1 MKKYL
6 PAVMLVGLV
15 ASFPGWAI
23 NVGEITSIMTSA
35 ESSLSKEITNTTDAA
50 RYVSVSVKQLSS
62 PLAGG
67 VEIKPV
73 NSGELLSTPA
83 NLILPG
89 QAKDVFRFFYK
100 GPADDLERYYRLQW
114 IDELVTE
121 SAETRANKMAVATA
135 SAEIGT
141 ILVVAPRKE
150 RFEYSRNGDVI
161 TNTGNVSFRVIA
173 YGACKDKA
181 RDQGRGC
188 RERYYIMPGT
198 KIKLQFTD
206 ISNSRSRIGIW
217 HGKQFIT
224 VK

>member
-6 PAVMLVGLV
+6 PAAMLVGLV
-15 ASFPGWAI
+15 TSFSGWAI
-23 NVGEITSIMTSA
+23 NVGDITSIMTSA
-35 ESSLSKEITNTTDAA
+35 ESSLSKEITNTTDSA

-67 VEIKPV
+67 IEIKPV

-100 GPADDLERYYRLQW
+100 GPADDIERYYRLQW
-114 IDELVTE
+114 IDEPVTE

-173 YGACKDKA
+173 YGTCKDKT
-181 RDQGRGC
+181 RDRGRGC

-206 ISNSRSRIGIW
+206 ISNNRSRIGIW

>member
-1 MKKYL
+1 
-6 PAVMLVGLV
+6 MLAGLM

-23 NVGEITSIMTSA
+23 SVGDITSIMTST
-35 ESSLSKEITNTTDAA
+35 ESSLSKEITNTTDSA
-50 RYVSVSVKQLSS
+50 RFVSVSVKQLSS
-62 PLAGG
+62 PLADG

-73 NSGELLSTPA
+73 NNGELLSTPA

-89 QAKDVFRFFYK
+89 QATDVFRFFYK
-100 GPADDLERYYRLQW
+100 GPQDDRERYYRLQW
-114 IDELVTE
+114 VDEPVTE
-121 SAETRANKMAVATA
+121 GAETKASKMAMATA

-150 RFEYSRNGDVI
+150 HFDYTRNGDII

-181 RDQGRGC
+181 RDSGKGC
-188 RERYYIMPGT
+188 RERYYIMPDT
-198 KIKLQFTD
+198 KIKLQYTD
-206 ISNSRSRIGIW
+206 INNNRSHIGIW
-217 HGKQFIT
+217 HGNQFIT

>member
-6 PAVMLVGLV
+6 PAAMLVGL
-15 ASFPGWAI
+15 AISFTGWAI
-23 NVGEITSIMTSA
+23 NVGDITSIMTSS
-35 ESSLSKEITNTTDAA
+35 ESLLSKEITNTTDSA
-50 RYVSVSVKQLSS
+50 RYVSISVKQLSS
-62 PLAGG
+62 PLADG

-73 NSGELLSTPA
+73 NPGELLSTPA

-100 GPADDLERYYRLQW
+100 GPADDIERYYRLQW
-114 IDELVTE
+114 IDEPVTE
-121 SAETRANKMAVATA
+121 STETRANKMAVATA

-150 RFEYSRNGDVI
+150 RFDYKLNGDII

-173 YGACKDKA
+173 YGVCEDKA

-188 RERYYIMPGT
+188 RERYYIMPGS

-206 ISNSRSRIGIW
+206 ISNSRSHIGIW
-217 HGKQFIT
+217 HGKKFIA

>member
-6 PAVMLVGLV
+6 PAAMLVGLV
-15 ASFPGWAI
+15 TSFSSWAI

-35 ESSLSKEITNTTDAA
+35 ESSLSKEIANTTDSA

-67 VEIKPV
+67 IEIKPV

-100 GPADDLERYYRLQW
+100 GPADDVERYYRLQW
-114 IDELVTE
+114 IDEPVTE

-150 RFEYSRNGDVI
+150 RFEYSRHGDVI
-161 TNTGNVSFRVIA
+161 TNINIPGIA
-173 YGACKDKA
+173 
-181 RDQGRGC
+181 
-188 RERYYIMPGT
+188 
-198 KIKLQFTD
+198 F
-206 ISNSRSRIGIW
+206 
-217 HGKQFIT
+217 
-224 VK
+224 V